1 MGLCQSRTKT
11 KTSNTIR
18 DNNSTEYNNFVE
30 ISGKYNWILYVKNTY
45 DIDSH
50 LFECKACKKQ
60 FCQKNNSFGSCEF
73 NGLITHHSKF
83 EDDKVFYAIIKSNQP
98 K

>member
-11 KTSNTIR
+11 KTLNTIK
-18 DNNSTEYNNFVE
+18 DNNFVE
-30 ISGKYNWILYVKNTY
+30 IPEKYKWILYVKNTY

-50 LFECKACKKQ
+50 LFECKVCRKQ
-60 FCQKNNSFGSCEF
+60 FCQKNNSFGSCEV
-73 NGLITHHSKF
+73 NGLITHHAQN
-83 EDDKVFYAIIKSNQP
+83 EDDKVFYSIIKSNQP